1 MGKVS
6 NVLILFGTI
15 CILAVIVITRT
26 TMKISEHHEEKLIYA
41 METKIQVNA
50 KRCYLENKCSGVVTL
65 DHLYKNKYLDEI
77 INPVTKE
84 VVNKESTVEFVD
96 DNIVISY
103 K

>member
-1 MGKVS
+1 MGKIS
-6 NVLILFGTI
+6 NVFILFGTI

-26 TMKISEHHEEKLIYA
+26 TMEITEHHEEKLIYA
-41 METKIQVNA
+41 TNTKIQVKA

-65 DHLYKNKYLDEI
+65 EHLYKNKYLDEI

-84 VVNKESTVEFVD
+84 VVNKDSTVEFVD
-96 DNIVISY
+96 GKIIINY